1 MLLFKNVVNLT
12 EQLSQFPTLLQ
23 LWKTWPSFCCTLI
36 LLKGGKW
43 QHSHYIND
51 MRKQPSSP
59 KVFSTLHRWWRPNS
73 VPRRNKWNHSLNY
86 LHWVEAV
93 WLSQLSQN
101 KKKKKKTFLKLPCT
115 GNFITTEFQ
124 SPLVF
129 LNLYYWKISLLF
141 MVTLPSIQSRTLS
154 FIRS

>member
-1 MLLFKNVVNLT
+1 MLNLT
-12 EQLSQFPTLLQ
+12 EQLPQFPTLLQ
-23 LWKTWPSFCCTLI
+23 LWKTWPNFCYILI

-43 QHSHYIND
+43 QHNHYIND

-59 KVFSTLHRWWRPNS
+59 KVFSTLHRWRRPNS
-73 VPRRNKWNHSLNY
+73 VQRRNKWNHSLNY
-86 LHWVEAV
+86 VHWVEAV
-93 WLSQLSQN
+93 WFSQLSQKE
-101 KKKKKKTFLKLPCT
+101 KKPFLKLPCI

-141 MVTLPSIQSRTLS
+141 MVTLPSIQSRTHS
-154 FIRS
+154 FIWS